1 MTHDYNKIMY
11 RHTRRECSIY
21 IKYIIYVIINDTAIF
36 LQTLQ
41 ILKVLKLLFIIYEE
55 TGKTGINIHNIT
67 DISLYICPCI

>member
-21 IKYIIYVIINDTAIF
+21 IIYIFINDTAIF

-55 TGKTGINIHNIT
+55 TGKTGIIIHNIT
-67 DISLYICPCI
+67 DISLYICI